1 MLDGLLCR
9 RPCVDIG
16 RMPCQRL
23 WARRPGSV
31 HFRPGQRCWR
41 LSPCPGPVRR
51 PDSCSRRVGRSG
63 KVHWLEK
70 YPKARH
76 RTAFSKL
83 WGARGCSRFKAM
95 PPFLF
100 DPTGRARVIP
110 NLRQPRLTRFIND
123 LVGRLRAGCITSSR
137 NIPARRNTPIC
148 VLVLSC
154 HWGPRPG
161 VCRLEKY
168 PKSCNSNFLSFQ
180 MGARARCVARTGATR
195 PEHGA
200 PILRPSPNEA
210 QSSTIVGPIF
220 LPRIRAWHS

>member
-95 PPFLF
+95 PHFLF
-100 DPTGRARVIP
+100 DPKGRARVIP

-123 LVGRLRAGCITSSR
+123 LVGRLSWMY
-137 NIPARRNTPIC
+137 
-148 VLVLSC
+148 
-154 HWGPRPG
+154 HQ
-161 VCRLEKY
+161 LEKY
-168 PKSCNSNFLSFQ
+168 PSPAQHPDLCLGSVLPLGAETGCLS
-180 MGARARCVARTGATR
+180 A
-195 PEHGA
+195 
-200 PILRPSPNEA
+200 
-210 QSSTIVGPIF
+210 
-220 LPRIRAWHS
+220 